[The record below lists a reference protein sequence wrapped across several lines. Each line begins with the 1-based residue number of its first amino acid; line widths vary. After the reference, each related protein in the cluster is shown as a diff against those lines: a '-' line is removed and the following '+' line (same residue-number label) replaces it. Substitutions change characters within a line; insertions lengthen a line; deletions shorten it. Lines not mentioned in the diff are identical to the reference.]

1 MHKEMKLTEFLREN
15 YKLGIFTCAI
25 GISAGIYSLI
35 RSSRSSYKRV
45 DVPPTFER
53 KRAVHVLFGS
63 QTGTAESFAKEL
75 VEEAIV
81 DLGLEDCFQEPRSLD
96 SITDFTTFFSYV
108 DEKIYIIL
116 LLSTY
121 GEGDPSDDASSF
133 NEWLINTP
141 DDQETFGHI
150 QYAIFGL
157 GNKQYALYNEMA
169 KRTDKHLKRMGATKM
184 ASTGFGDDNADI
196 EHDFSV
202 WRSNCLWKSLLPHIT
217 GNDYETIK
225 NSPNLVVRN
234 PIDKCFLDLHIAE
247 KRSKLPFDATVQ
259 SFGSDLLSKQFFAS
273 NLVPVAHAE
282 ALCRGKAHVNV
293 DISKVLSLKYRS
305 GDTLEILP
313 INKAEDVRFIL
324 SLYGL
329 ETKTDHM
336 MTFTRKKSVSK
347 TTVKKPFPTPC
358 NVHAAVQKYLD
369 LNGSPSRAFIRDIAL
384 VCGHNTEEAE
394 KIADDIKKS
403 AQNEVWTVTGII
415 RKKFPQISNF
425 ISFSD
430 LIQLLPKQK
439 CRAYSICSSPLVDP
453 KQISIVVSRVDD
465 HALASVYLTDEIK
478 RNDLLSVTLRQGA
491 FRLPTLPSQPIIMVA
506 VGTGIAPFRAF
517 LAELKLKNRCKNAIL
532 FFGCR
537 VESEW
542 IYRSEMEEFK
552 SLGGTLHVAFSRG
565 SPEKV
570 VYVQDLIRGESDSL
584 KELIRR
590 NAVVYVCGST
600 GMGLS
605 VMKQFD
611 LSIADVADLRTQKR
625 YFEELWG

>member
-1 MHKEMKLTEFLREN
+1 MKLTEFLREN
-15 YKLGIFTCAI
+15 YRLGIVTCAI
-25 GISAGIYSLI
+25 GIGMYALI
-35 RSSRSSYKRV
+35 RSSKRV
-45 DVPPTFER
+45 DVPPKFER
-53 KRAVHVLFGS
+53 KRAMHVLFGS

-96 SITDFTTFFSYV
+96 SITDFTSFFSKV

-121 GEGDPSDDASSF
+121 GEGDPSDDASAF

-141 DDQETFGHI
+141 SDDQGMFAHI
-150 QYAIFGL
+150 QYAVFGL

-169 KRTDKHLKRMGATKM
+169 KRTDKNLKRIGATKI
-184 ASTGFGDDNADI
+184 ASTGFGDDNSDI
-196 EHDFSV
+196 EQDFSV
-202 WRSNCLWKSLLPHIT
+202 WRSNNLWKSLLPHIT
-217 GNDYETIK
+217 GTDYDTVK
-225 NSPNLVVRN
+225 ACPNLVVRN
-234 PIDKCFLDLHIAE
+234 PIEKCFLDLHIAE

-259 SFGSDLLSKQFFAS
+259 SFGADLLSKQFFAF
-273 NLVPVAHAE
+273 NLVPVTHVE
-282 ALCRGKAHVNV
+282 SLCRGKAHVNV
-293 DISKVLSLKYRS
+293 DIAKVPSLKYRS

-313 INKAEDVRFIL
+313 INKPQDVHFVL

-329 ETKTDHM
+329 ETKNDHM
-336 MTFTRKKSVSK
+336 ITFTRKKTVCK

-358 NVHAAVQKYLD
+358 NLHAAVQKYVD

-394 KIADDIKKS
+394 KIAEDIKKS
-403 AQNEVWTVTGII
+403 SQNEVWTVVGIL

-430 LIQLLPKQK
+430 LMQLLPKQK
-439 CRAYSICSSPLVDP
+439 CRAYSICSSPLVDS
-453 KQISIVVSRVDD
+453 KQISIVVSRVDE

-506 VGTGIAPFRAF
+506 VGTGFAPFRAF
-517 LAELKLKNRCKNAIL
+517 LAELKLKNRCKNATL

-552 SLGGTLHVAFSRG
+552 SLGGTLHIAFSRG
-565 SPEKV
+565 SPGKV

-584 KELIRR
+584 IELIRR

-611 LSIADVADLRTQKR
+611 SSIADVADLRTQKR